1 MIRINLLPFR
11 AAKKR
16 ENIRMQISVYVLSVV
31 LLVAVLGFSF
41 MSLAKELDD
50 LRAESSRLKKD
61 LDSYSEMLKK
71 MEALTK
77 KREDLKGKLE
87 VIQRLDARRMG
98 PVQLFD
104 EIAMAVP
111 KGKLFLNSLGE
122 LKGEV
127 KMAGVAVDYDTVAL
141 FMTNLEKTETIE
153 IVTLGGTDRSDE
165 DGQTVSKF
173 NLVCKLKKDDD
184 KKSEEGK
191 VKGGAPKSAKKKQ

>member
-50 LRAESSRLKKD
+50 LRAGSSRLTKE

-122 LKGEV
+122 SKGEI

-153 IVTLGGTDRSDE
+153 TVTLGGTDRSDE

-173 NLVCKLKKDDD
+173 NLVCKLKDDD

-191 VKGGAPKSAKKKQ
+191 VKGGAPKRAKKKQ